1 MKKEV
6 ISTSNAPG
14 ALGPYSQGIKVGEF
28 VFVSGQIPI
37 NPKDNSIPKTIKEQ
51 TKQSLDNIK
60 AILSEVNLDFSNIV
74 KTTIFLTDLN
84 DFNDVNEV
92 YGTYFEGDYPAR
104 CCLEVSKLPKDVSIE
119 IEVMAIEK

>member
-37 NPKDNSIPKTIKEQ
+37 NPKDNSIPKTIREQ
-51 TKQSLDNIK
+51 TKQSLENIK
-60 AILSEVNLDFSNIV
+60 AILSEAGLDFSNIV
-74 KTTIFLTDLN
+74 KTTILDRKS
-84 DFNDVNEV
+84 VV
-92 YGTYFEGDYPAR
+92 
-104 CCLEVSKLPKDVSIE
+104 
-119 IEVMAIEK
+119 